1 MRAVVFALVVG
12 LIQAFVPVPVTTTS
26 TPALTRVNAY
36 VPDGLTAAQWAVKQ
50 KEEAAKKAAAKAK
63 IKAKGGSVPLNAWL
77 KELEKKQQLKGEK
90 IVGSGH
96 TYAKQKFS
104 TKEQY
109 DATKGKK

>member
-1 MRAVVFALVVG
+1 MERA
-12 LIQAFVPVPVTTTS
+12 S
-26 TPALTRVNAY
+26 C
-36 VPDGLTAAQWAVKQ
+36 
-50 KEEAAKKAAAKAK
+50 
-63 IKAKGGSVPLNAWL
+63 S
-77 KELEKKQQLKGEK
+77 GEK